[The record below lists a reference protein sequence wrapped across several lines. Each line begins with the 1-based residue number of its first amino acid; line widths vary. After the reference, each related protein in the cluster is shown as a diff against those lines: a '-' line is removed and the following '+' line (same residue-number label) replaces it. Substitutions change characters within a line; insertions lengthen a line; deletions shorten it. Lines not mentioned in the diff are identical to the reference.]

1 MHVSLVKGRLVSL
14 QVAAANP
21 VAVYSDDEDDDLD
34 LV

>member
-1 MHVSLVKGRLVSL
+1 LVKEHLVFL

-21 VAVYSDDEDDDLD
+21 VAVYSDEEDDDLD